1 MKIFLTLSKKI
12 NPIRKINENSCV
24 NKLNMGEI
32 KDIIS
37 INSNKIE

>member
-12 NPIRKINENSCV
+12 NPIRQINESSCV
-24 NKLNMGEI
+24 NKLNMGET